1 MRVGRLSSGLL
12 LVGLLLVGLVA
23 PARAQVKLR
32 FAHTLTP
39 QNSLHLMGEEFA
51 RRVAAKTQNGVQVQ
65 VFPAGQLGND
75 PQIIDGVRLGTIDM
89 IMAGNPFF
97 TSLIPELNIFDL
109 PFLFRDYDHAYKV
122 LDGPVGADLLRLLE
136 KHDMKPIGI
145 LELGFRNLTNSKR
158 PVRVPEDLKG
168 LRIRTTPNPAHI
180 QAFRLLGANPVPMP
194 ITEVYLALSTG
205 TVDGQ
210 ENPTAQ
216 IEEQKFYEVQKYLS
230 LTYHPYTSSIA
241 VMNLKKFQAL
251 KPEHQ
256 KALQEAMQEA
266 RDWGRRLNRELDGKA
281 LAKMKAAGMQV
292 EENPNRDA
300 FRKIVADPTAEEYTK
315 KFGTETLEKIRNT
328 R

>member
-1 MRVGRLSSGLL
+1 MRVGRLTSGLL
-12 LVGLLLVGLVA
+12 PVGLLLFGLVA
-23 PARAQVKLR
+23 PAGAQVKLR

-75 PQIIDGVRLGTIDM
+75 PQLIDGVRFGTIDM

-230 LTYHPYTSSIA
+230 LTYHAYTSSIA

>member
-1 MRVGRLSSGLL
+1 MRVRRLTSGLL
-12 LVGLLLVGLVA
+12 LVGLLLFGLVA
-23 PARAQVKLR
+23 PAGAQVKLR

-230 LTYHPYTSSIA
+230 LTYHAYTSSIA

>member
-1 MRVGRLSSGLL
+1 MGLL
-12 LVGLLLVGLVA
+12 KYVTKIALIGMLLA
-23 PARAQVKLR
+23 TAQTANAQVKLR
-32 FAHTLTP
+32 FAHTLNP
-39 QNSLHLMGEEFA
+39 QNSIHLMAEEFA

-75 PQIIDGVRLGTIDM
+75 PQILDGVRFGTIDM
-89 IMAGNPFF
+89 VMAGNPFF
-97 TSLIPELNIFDL
+97 TSLVPELNIFDL
-109 PFLFRDYDHAYKV
+109 PYLFRDYAHAYAV
-122 LDGPVGADLLRLLE
+122 LDGPIGADFLRLLE
-136 KHDMKPIGI
+136 PHDMKPIGI

-158 PVRVPEDLKG
+158 PVRVPEDVKG

-180 QAFRLLGANPVPMP
+180 QAFKLLGANPIPMP

-205 TVDGQ
+205 TVDGE

-230 LTYHPYTSSIA
+230 LTYHAYTSEIA

-251 KPEHQ
+251 KPEQQ

-281 LAKMKAAGMQV
+281 LVKMKAAGMQI
-292 EENPNRDA
+292 EENPNREA
-300 FRKIVADPTAEEYTK
+300 FRKIVADQTAEEYTK
-315 KFGTETLEKIRNT
+315 KFGTAALEKIRT
-328 R
+328 LR

>member
-1 MRVGRLSSGLL
+1 MGLL
-12 LVGLLLVGLVA
+12 KHLTHVALVGILVA
-23 PARAQVKLR
+23 TAQMANAQVKLR

-39 QNSLHLMGEEFA
+39 QNSLHLMAEEFA

-75 PQIIDGVRLGTIDM
+75 PQILDGVRFGTIDM
-89 IMAGNPFF
+89 VMAGNPFF

-109 PFLFRDYDHAYKV
+109 PFLFRDYEHAYKV
-122 LDGPVGADLLRLLE
+122 LDGPIGADFLRLLE
-136 KHDMKPIGI
+136 QHDMKPIGI

-158 PVRVPEDLKG
+158 PVRVPEDVKG

-180 QAFRLLGANPVPMP
+180 QAFKLLGANPIPMP

-230 LTYHPYTSSIA
+230 LTYHAYTSSIA

-251 KPEHQ
+251 KPEQQ

-266 RDWGRRLNRELDGKA
+266 RDWGRRLNRELDDKA
-281 LAKMKAAGMQV
+281 LVKMKAAGMQV
-292 EENPNRDA
+292 EENPNREA
-300 FRKIVADPTAEEYTK
+300 FRKAVADQTAEEYTK
-315 KFGTETLEKIRNT
+315 KFGTAALERIRTLR
-328 R
+328 

>member
-1 MRVGRLSSGLL
+1 MRVRRLTSGLL
-12 LVGLLLVGLVA
+12 LVGLLLFGLVA
-23 PARAQVKLR
+23 PAGAQVKLR

-136 KHDMKPIGI
+136 KHDMKPVGI

-230 LTYHPYTSSIA
+230 LTYHAYTSSIA

-256 KALQEAMQEA
+256 KALQEGMQEA